1 MKTLATRLQRQ
12 DINRVHVVDKE
23 VYADLERLPRV
34 ARTTCLQHGVSDPKC
49 RVQKLPVR
57 TEFTL
62 IVKFLGTKRGLCESY
77 KILRLIDDKVGCHS
91 PKAGRNVRGGFRCLH
106 HDQSQ
111 MMCAALRVSA
121 GHVTVQHRSGNQCL
135 S

>member
-34 ARTTCLQHGVSDPKC
+34 ARTTCLQHGVSDPHC

-57 TEFTL
+57 TECTL
-62 IVKFLGTKRGLCESY
+62 IVKFLGTKRGLSESY
-77 KILRLIDDKVGCHS
+77 KMLRLIDDKVGCHS
-91 PKAGRNVRGGFRCLH
+91 PKAGRNVRGGFRRLH
-106 HDQSQ
+106 RHYSRT
-111 MMCAALRVSA
+111 MRAR
-121 GHVTVQHRSGNQCL
+121 
-135 S
+135 